1 MIIDFE
7 KKIFFRK
14 KVIFFSKIFF
24 SYFQSFLA
32 QKGCIVRKI
41 YKTPFLVEISQRI
54 QKKNF
59 FEKSVFC
66 FLQKSDFSKKGRKHI
81 F

>member
-7 KKIFFRK
+7 KKFFFRK
-14 KVIFFSKIFF
+14 KVIFLSKNFF
-24 SYFQSFLA
+24 PYFESFLA
-32 QKGCIVRKI
+32 QKGSIVRKN
-41 YKTPFLVEISQRI
+41 YKRPFLVEIGQRI
-54 QKKNF
+54 KKKNF